1 MPYTHC
7 QSCRLP
13 TFTAAA
19 YSSRDQ
25 CPRCG
30 TELARQP
37 RRLFA
42 VAHSKGPR
50 GTSATDASRQVA

>member
-19 YSSRDQ
+19 YSSRDE

-30 TELARQP
+30 SELARAP

-42 VAHSKGPR
+42 VADSEMSSE
-50 GTSATDASRQVA
+50 TSPVDASRQVA

>member
-19 YSSRDQ
+19 YSSHDE
-25 CPRCG
+25 CARCG
-30 TELARQP
+30 NELARQP

-42 VAHSKGPR
+42 VADSK
-50 GTSATDASRQVA
+50 TSRETSPTDASRQVA